1 MNWTSSKAIEETTPF
16 ELVYGKKPDL
26 RVLREWKDKML
37 VHQAGSN
44 KLGRHAKQG
53 HWIRYDSESNGSLIY
68 FSDTDVIKAKHNFF
82 FVNNGH
88 YRLEE
93 EKIPTGKS
101 QSSLKPAESPS
112 EILKALNS
120 ISFVPAPLPD
130 TVSNPIIVNE
140 KPDNAIYNCKTN
152 NLPETSVA
160 PAGRPKHTLNPS
172 LKAHEILEGKAI
184 VLVEDLDWAE
194 VHVFTAERKWRH
206 QS

>member
-1 MNWTSSKAIEETTPF
+1 
-16 ELVYGKKPDL
+16 
-26 RVLREWKDKML
+26 
-37 VHQAGSN
+37 
-44 KLGRHAKQG
+44 
-53 HWIRYDSESNGSLIY
+53 
-68 FSDTDVIKAKHNFF
+68 
-82 FVNNGH
+82 
-88 YRLEE
+88 
-93 EKIPTGKS
+93 
-101 QSSLKPAESPS
+101 
-112 EILKALNS
+112 LKALNS

-206 QS
+206 